1 MRTNDHLRH
10 HARKI
15 IVLGTALVAAA
26 AGLTAA
32 VPGSADAATTSG
44 QHSLTS
50 AALSTGYPLGLG
62 SRDVNAA
69 NRQVS
74 QLQYLLRRYVP
85 SLAVDGQYG
94 YRTQTAVRTFQKAER
109 LANTGSM
116 RTNADWIRLFER
128 NAIRYGSTGNAV
140 RAAQLRLANQYG
152 TIFGVTVD
160 GSFGPKTLKAV
171 RAYQSAF
178 QRPVTGIVNVTTWD
192 VLFEGLSA

>member
-1 MRTNDHLRH
+1 M
-10 HARKI
+10 
-15 IVLGTALVAAA
+15 
-26 AGLTAA
+26 
-32 VPGSADAATTSG
+32 
-44 QHSLTS
+44 
-50 AALSTGYPLGLG
+50 G